1 MSADLDFEKS
11 ATILAANVRRHIVKM
26 VYSAKSGHIGGS
38 LSSTDLMAVLYS
50 KYLKHDPEN
59 PNWNDRDRF
68 IMSKGHCTPVQYAI
82 LAERGYFPVDE
93 LTTFRQKGTRL
104 QGHSVLGKPPG
115 VENSAGALGMGLSFG
130 LGIRLAQKLKGMQ
143 NSKVW
148 VLMGDGEQNEGQVW
162 EAAMSASHHGLD
174 NLVAIVDRN
183 RIQNDRWTHE
193 VMSLEPFADKWKSF
207 GWHSIE
213 VDGHSIGELLSAFD
227 KAEQTKGRPSVIIA
241 NTMKGKGVSFM
252 ENNVDFHGKA
262 PSPDELAKA
271 LDELGE

>member
-1 MSADLDFEKS
+1 MSADLDFEQS
-11 ATILAANVRRHIVKM
+11 AIILAANVRRHIVKM

-82 LAERGYFPVDE
+82 LAERGYFPIDE
-93 LTTFRQKGTRL
+93 LKTFRQKGTRL

-162 EAAMSASHHGLD
+162 EAAMSATHHQAAGLIA
-174 NLVAIVDRN
+174 LIDRN
-183 RIQNDRWTHE
+183 GIQNDDFTQKTMR
-193 VMSLEPFADKWKSF
+193 SEPLDKKYEAF
-207 GWHSIE
+207 GWNVLSNI
-213 VDGHSIGELLSAFD
+213 DGHSIPEIAHAFEWAITQD
-227 KAEQTKGRPSVIIA
+227 DAPTCLIFDTI
-241 NTMKGKGVSFM
+241 KGKGVSFM
-252 ENNVDFHGKA
+252 ENNPGFHGA
-262 PSPDELAKA
+262 PPDDEQFKIAMQELQ
-271 LDELGE
+271 